1 MDDHDR
7 ANGSRLRVVSVAHSA
22 CWSGSGRLRYRP
34 LAGTDDIDLKLI
46 IPERWPT
53 YGRERPADPPCSSLD
68 IRTRPVRFAQAPR
81 AKWYF
86 HYYPGLRRVI
96 DELSPDVLHLWEEP
110 WGAVALQAT
119 LLCQRSSSKTALI
132 LETEQNILRRLPPPF
147 EQIRRY
153 TLKRTDMLIAR
164 QQEALEVSRAC
175 GYSGLAQI
183 VKYCVDRS
191 CFNPGDRAQAKRDYA
206 VDGFTIGYVG
216 RLVPEKGLTTVL
228 DALHSC
234 SRNVR
239 LLLLGDGPSR
249 DQLQEKTAQLGL
261 QDRVRFLPS
270 QPQEQVAHLMNALDA
285 LVLMSVTTRTWKEQ
299 FGRVIIEA
307 QACGTPVIGSSSGAI
322 PSVIGGGG
330 WVVQESDAA
339 ALAKLLDHLAAHPEQ
354 VAAAAERGLH
364 NVTSFSPEAISSEL
378 LSAYREA
385 AAHRLSRT

>member
-1 MDDHDR
+1 MDGRDQVNR
-7 ANGSRLRVVSVAHSA
+7 SRLKVVSIAHSA

-34 LAGTDDIDLKLI
+34 LAATGEIDLKLI

-53 YGRERPADPPCSSLD
+53 YGRERPADPPSPPLD
-68 IRTRPVRFAQAPR
+68 THARRVRFARAPK
-81 AKWYF
+81 ANWYL
-86 HYYPGLRRVI
+86 HYYPGLRRII

-110 WGAVALQAT
+110 WSAVALQAT

-153 TLKRTDMLIAR
+153 TLQRTDMLVAR
-164 QQEALEVSRAC
+164 QEEALEVSRAC
-175 GYSGLAQI
+175 GYSGRARI

-191 CFNPGDRAQAKRDYA
+191 CFTPGDRARAKRDFA
-206 VDGFTIGYVG
+206 VEGFTIGYVG

-228 DALHSC
+228 DALHAC
-234 SRNVR
+234 RRDVR

-261 QDRVRFLPS
+261 QDRVRFLPA

-299 FGRVIIEA
+299 FGRVIIES

-322 PSVIGGGG
+322 PSVIADGG
-330 WVVQESDAA
+330 WVVQESDAT
-339 ALAKLLDHLAAHPEQ
+339 ALAKLLDHLAEHPEQ
-354 VAAAAERGLH
+354 VAAASERALH
-364 NVTSFSPEAISSEL
+364 NVKTFSPEAIASNL

-385 AAHRLSRT
+385 AASRRSPA

>member
-1 MDDHDR
+1 M
-7 ANGSRLRVVSVAHSA
+7 NGRDQVNGHRLKVVSIAHSA

-34 LAGTDDIDLKLI
+34 LAGADEIDLKLI
-46 IPERWPT
+46 IPERWPA
-53 YGRERPADPPCSSLD
+53 YDRERSADPPCSSLD
-68 IRTRPVRFAQAPR
+68 MRTQRVRFANTPK

-96 DELSPDVLHLWEEP
+96 DELAPDVLHLWEEP
-110 WGAVALQAT
+110 WSAVALQAT
-119 LLCQRSSSKTALI
+119 LLCQRPSSKTALI

-153 TLKRTDMLIAR
+153 TLKRTDVLVAR
-164 QQEALEVSRAC
+164 QEEALEVSRAC
-175 GYSGLAQI
+175 GYNGQGSI
-183 VKYCVDRS
+183 VKYCVDRG
-191 CFNPGDRAQAKRDYA
+191 CFNPGDRAQARRDFG
-206 VDGFTIGYVG
+206 VEGFTIGYVG

-234 SRNVR
+234 RRDVR
-239 LLLLGDGPSR
+239 LLLLGDGPDR
-249 DQLQEKTAQLGL
+249 EQLQQRTLQLGL

-270 QPQEQVAHLMNALDA
+270 QPQEKVAHLMNALDA

-322 PSVIGGGG
+322 SSVIGEGG
-330 WVVQESDAA
+330 WVVQESDAS
-339 ALAKLLDHLAAHPEQ
+339 ALAKLLDHLAEHPEEI
-354 VAAAAERGLH
+354 AAASERGLK
-364 NVTSFSPEAISSEL
+364 NVTSFSPEAISSNL

-385 AAHRLSRT
+385 AANRRSRA